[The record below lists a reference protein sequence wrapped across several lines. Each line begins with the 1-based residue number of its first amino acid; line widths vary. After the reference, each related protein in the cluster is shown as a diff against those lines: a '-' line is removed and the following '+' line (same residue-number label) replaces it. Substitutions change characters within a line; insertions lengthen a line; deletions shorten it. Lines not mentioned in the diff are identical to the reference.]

1 MKNLKFILLTLIVSL
16 LFSSQGF
23 AQTYIFQNNLKLV
36 AQGTSTAA
44 NTQLSLV
51 DGTAFAYLV
60 GVDLSAY
67 QTGKHLLMV
76 YNAST
81 GLLIGQGY
89 CSVTPPAGE
98 TLGETECVTGGD
110 FSNSADWTAEAGW
123 SVADGKAS
131 ASSITGKSI
140 YQAHSYAA
148 GGLFK
153 SVVTVDSITGGY
165 IYGTI
170 AGYVLAAYTSTG
182 TKTTYLTSLGG
193 SRSRLAGTLTAI
205 QIDDWSIKQ
214 VLDPPSTGVRIV
226 SAKSGATQN
235 WLVKGAGA
243 VNSAISYK
251 VYYIG
256 D

>member
-51 DGTAFAYLV
+51 DGTAFAFFT

-67 QTGKHLLMV
+67 QTGKHLLCV

-81 GLLIGQGY
+81 GALIAMGY
-89 CSVTPPAGE
+89 CSATAPSGE
-98 TLGETECVTGGD
+98 TLTNIIAAPTFLTGWLAQTYATIVD
-110 FSNSADWTAEAGW
+110 DDTFSTTAQSSYIHSPSSVVHEALYK
-123 SVADGKAS
+123 SKLS
-131 ASSITGKSI
+131 ASPS
-140 YQAHSYAA
+140 
-148 GGLFK
+148 GG
-153 SVVTVDSITGGY
+153 VICYDGD
-165 IYGTI
+165 
-170 AGYVLAAYTSTG
+170 TG
-182 TKTTYLTSLGG
+182 TFTLNDNTYRYCTVPLVGYPKYVYLQNSRAATTDVSVLEVN
-193 SRSRLAGTLTAI
+193 RV
-205 QIDDWSIKQ
+205 DDCAA
-214 VLDPPSTGVRIV
+214 TGVRIV